1 MLWKSPSR
9 ARGRDFWIWNYEYDG
24 LRNSLT
30 CQSENARFPIRN
42 WPRIASRDSAQ
53 TRRNEQEKI
62 TQTHAARST
71 NYSQL
76 FHKAKSHAFAASK
89 MRISRWFRA
98 FCANCAST
106 PERDQKNAEASVCG
120 NPPRALDKRSL
131 RESPNPFL
139 RAREPIGKP
148 RNSRRG
154 GGIGER
160 IPRPSCAFTASGGTR
175 SPKFRDRK
183 ESRPPAFHRDGWPSS
198 RANRRSRLARHWLV
212 APRNIYEALQ
222 REPLL
227 R

>member
-9 ARGRDFWIWNYEYDG
+9 ARGRDFWIWNYGYDG
-24 LRNSLT
+24 LRNSPT
-30 CQSENARFPIRN
+30 CQSENARFPICN

-120 NPPRALDKRSL
+120 NPPRALDTRSL

-154 GGIGER
+154 ETLVREFPGR
-160 IPRPSCAFTASGGTR
+160 VPRS
-175 SPKFRDRK
+175 
-183 ESRPPAFHRDGWPSS
+183 
-198 RANRRSRLARHWLV
+198 
-212 APRNIYEALQ
+212 
-222 REPLL
+222 LL
-227 R
+227 RAVRAHQSFEIGKNPGLRLSIAMDGPVQERTADHGLHGIS